1 VGYES
6 FRAALASDTPPDIR
20 KRFSVYRGVF

>member
-1 VGYES
+1 VRYES

-20 KRFSVYRGVF
+20 KRFSVYCGVF